1 MTTVMTVLDTGT
13 LLTGIVIFCA
23 RVADVSLG
31 TIRTISIVH
40 GRMKEAFVLGFAE
53 VTIWLV
59 VISTVVQR
67 IASEPLLGIF
77 YALGFSTGSVAGIL
91 LEKRLA
97 AGHAVL
103 RIVTVE
109 KGLLMADVIRERGFG
124 VTTFSGEGKFGPVT
138 ELYVVCRRKDLWQ
151 LITLVREIEPEAFYI
166 TEYAGSVSKI
176 LRPVSQS
183 PTGWRAILKRK

>member
-1 MTTVMTVLDTGT
+1 M
-13 LLTGIVIFCA
+13 GIVIFCA

-40 GRMKEAFVLGFAE
+40 GRMKAAFILGFAE

-59 VISTVVQR
+59 VISTVIQR

-77 YALGFSTGSVAGIL
+77 YALGFSTGSAAGIL

-103 RIVTVE
+103 RIITAE

-176 LRPVSQS
+176 LRPMSQS